1 MKDINSLVEDV
12 KINNFITLED
22 IPDIDLYM
30 DQVIQLFENKLGYLK
45 RNEEDKILTKTMI
58 NNYSKGNLFMDIKN
72 KKYSKNHI
80 ILIILIYELKSVI
93 SIPDI
98 KVAFNNIVKSYDENS
113 ADKIDLENLYK
124 KHLKMIS
131 KNDDDIK
138 EEILNITKELE
149 NLKETF
155 KDYDFIFS
163 CLLVD
168 EPTIIKRDL
177 LRPEDC
183 QMHERSLILLKEF
196 INCNYDSKYV
206 IDSSNL
212 TVEETVEKILH
223 VKSVE

>member
-1 MKDINSLVEDV
+1 M
-12 KINNFITLED
+12 
-22 IPDIDLYM
+22 
-30 DQVIQLFENKLGYLK
+30 NKLYVITGPAGVGKSTVSYELGKRLDKSVVIEGDTIYNFFVGGRIKPWYPNAPLDLFWENSIMLIKSYLENGY
-45 RNEEDKILTKTMI
+45 DVVF
-58 NNYSKGNLFMDIKN
+58 NYIIKN
-72 KKYSKNHI
+72 KQ
-80 ILIILIYELKSVI
+80 
-93 SIPDI
+93 
-98 KVAFNNIVKSYDENS
+98 
-113 ADKIDLENLYK
+113 
-124 KHLKMIS
+124 
-131 KNDDDIK
+131 
-138 EEILNITKELE
+138 LE

-196 INCNYDSKYV
+196 INCNYDNKYI

-212 TVEETVEKILH
+212 TVKETVEKILR

>member
-1 MKDINSLVEDV
+1 M
-12 KINNFITLED
+12 
-22 IPDIDLYM
+22 
-30 DQVIQLFENKLGYLK
+30 NKLYVITGPAGVGKSTVSYELGKRLDKSVVIDGDTIYNFFVGGRIKPWYPNAPLDLFWKNSIMLIKSYLENGY
-45 RNEEDKILTKTMI
+45 DVVF
-58 NNYSKGNLFMDIKN
+58 NYIIKN
-72 KKYSKNHI
+72 KQ
-80 ILIILIYELKSVI
+80 
-93 SIPDI
+93 
-98 KVAFNNIVKSYDENS
+98 
-113 ADKIDLENLYK
+113 
-124 KHLKMIS
+124 
-131 KNDDDIK
+131 
-138 EEILNITKELE
+138 LE

-196 INCNYDSKYV
+196 INCNYDNKYI

-212 TVEETVEKILH
+212 TVEETVEKILR

>member
-1 MKDINSLVEDV
+1 M
-12 KINNFITLED
+12 
-22 IPDIDLYM
+22 
-30 DQVIQLFENKLGYLK
+30 NKLYVITGPAGVGKSTVSYELGKRLDKSVVIEGDTIYNFFVGGRIKPWYPNAPLDLFWKNSIMLIKSYLENGY
-45 RNEEDKILTKTMI
+45 DVVF
-58 NNYSKGNLFMDIKN
+58 NYIIKN
-72 KKYSKNHI
+72 
-80 ILIILIYELKSVI
+80 
-93 SIPDI
+93 
-98 KVAFNNIVKSYDENS
+98 
-113 ADKIDLENLYK
+113 
-124 KHLKMIS
+124 
-131 KNDDDIK
+131 
-138 EEILNITKELE
+138 KELE

-212 TVEETVEKILH
+212 TVEETVEKILP

>member
-1 MKDINSLVEDV
+1 M
-12 KINNFITLED
+12 
-22 IPDIDLYM
+22 
-30 DQVIQLFENKLGYLK
+30 NKLYVITGPAGVGKSTVSYELGKRLDKSVVIEGDTIYNFFVGGRIKPWYPDAPLDLFWKNSIMLIKSYLENGY
-45 RNEEDKILTKTMI
+45 DVVF
-58 NNYSKGNLFMDIKN
+58 NYIIKN
-72 KKYSKNHI
+72 KQ
-80 ILIILIYELKSVI
+80 
-93 SIPDI
+93 
-98 KVAFNNIVKSYDENS
+98 
-113 ADKIDLENLYK
+113 
-124 KHLKMIS
+124 
-131 KNDDDIK
+131 
-138 EEILNITKELE
+138 LE

-196 INCNYDSKYV
+196 INCNYDNKYV

-223 VKSVE
+223 VKNVE

>member
-1 MKDINSLVEDV
+1 M
-12 KINNFITLED
+12 
-22 IPDIDLYM
+22 
-30 DQVIQLFENKLGYLK
+30 NKLYVITGPAGVGKSTVSYELGKRLDKSVVIEGDTIYNFFVGGRIKPWYPNAPLDLFWKNSIMLIKSYLENGY
-45 RNEEDKILTKTMI
+45 DVVF
-58 NNYSKGNLFMDIKN
+58 NYIIKN
-72 KKYSKNHI
+72 
-80 ILIILIYELKSVI
+80 
-93 SIPDI
+93 
-98 KVAFNNIVKSYDENS
+98 
-113 ADKIDLENLYK
+113 
-124 KHLKMIS
+124 
-131 KNDDDIK
+131 
-138 EEILNITKELE
+138 KELE

-223 VKSVE
+223 VKNVE

>member
-1 MKDINSLVEDV
+1 M
-12 KINNFITLED
+12 
-22 IPDIDLYM
+22 
-30 DQVIQLFENKLGYLK
+30 NKLYVITGPAGVGKSTVSYELGKRLDKSVVIEGDTIYNFFVGGRIKPWYPDAPLDLFWKNSIMLIKSYLENGY
-45 RNEEDKILTKTMI
+45 DVVF
-58 NNYSKGNLFMDIKN
+58 NYIIKN
-72 KKYSKNHI
+72 KQ
-80 ILIILIYELKSVI
+80 
-93 SIPDI
+93 
-98 KVAFNNIVKSYDENS
+98 
-113 ADKIDLENLYK
+113 
-124 KHLKMIS
+124 
-131 KNDDDIK
+131 
-138 EEILNITKELE
+138 LE

-196 INCNYDSKYV
+196 VNCNYDNKYV

-212 TVEETVEKILH
+212 TVEETVEKILR